1 MSRTLVS
8 RRSAGGHLRALKR
21 PRGRR
26 LLLWGSRIRSRWST
40 CILTWVSYSRHTTR
54 HFINPLHF
62 HSQFVARLDQINLAR
77 RLLDMTRAVHSCVRS
92 CADDCKDAAQMFL
105 PPFDV
110 PCHTSRC
117 KLGRFTE
124 SDAVPRA
131 SKFTASPKAGRAR
144 SEDAISEL
152 WYSPSDLA
160 RQTKEQPALWSPV
173 HQTRYTT
180 CFAGRHILD
189 LYNGKGKHHHAYACT
204 RPEYTDSSHLP
215 DAISDRPRRLDA
227 HSDSAKNMVARTWPL
242 KRIESGAKQ
251 VHRAEM
257 YR

>member
-1 MSRTLVS
+1 
-8 RRSAGGHLRALKR
+8 
-21 PRGRR
+21 
-26 LLLWGSRIRSRWST
+26 
-40 CILTWVSYSRHTTR
+40 
-54 HFINPLHF
+54 
-62 HSQFVARLDQINLAR
+62 VARLDQINLAR
-77 RLLDMTRAVHSCVRS
+77 RLLDMTRAVNSCVRS

-117 KLGRFTE
+117 KLGRFTA
-124 SDAVPRA
+124 SDAVPSA
-131 SKFTASPKAGRAR
+131 SKFTASPKAGFAR

-152 WYSPSDLA
+152 WYSPSGLA

-173 HQTRYTT
+173 PQTRYTT

-189 LYNGKGKHHHAYACT
+189 LCNGKDKHHHGRACT

-227 HSDSAKNMVARTWPL
+227 RSDSANSMVAITWPS

-251 VHRAEM
+251 VERAEM